1 MPAGTR
7 AGGGIPGPTLE
18 PVQTAADG
26 IAGACAATTGAET
39 TELATNPIATSRP
52 FTLKRTASRA
62 SRLRLAG
69 S

>member
-1 MPAGTR
+1 M
-7 AGGGIPGPTLE
+7 PGPTLE
-18 PVQTAADG
+18 PVQMAADG
-26 IAGACAATTGAET
+26 IVGACATATGAET

-62 SRLRLAG
+62 SWLRLAE